1 VIGRT
6 LAWAVLALV
15 PLAASAQQNPL
26 SRYRV
31 LSPPDCAGPAAIIA
45 EDAAN
50 PVNATHMRVQ
60 HIGDPGTDE
69 LRLEVANEVTWD
81 VGQVTGLHAPSFT
94 QRGYRDAPPPAAS
107 SAFQLDCEA
116 AGFFLDSSTFSH
128 SQPLFGEGPSAGV
141 GRVLEP
147 APAAFEDAGSTLFIQ
162 ASIAVPTSRSP
173 ALTPGLGVTSVGFY
187 YYVRDVTTGTV
198 IAHVIG
204 VQDNRP
210 VGSGAPTADILSH
223 DGITAFAGSP
233 LTGSARFVEPGPGS
247 ATMRLAQTWAEPTLF
262 RADIPHARFKAM
274 LEALAASS
282 LPGTSLSTDPL
293 DYRVLFFGVIA
304 EIIVGTDRA
313 HEAALG
319 GSVRGLMLARERA
332 ERRVGRFR

>member
-1 VIGRT
+1 MTGRA
-6 LAWAVLALV
+6 LAGTAILLASV
-15 PLAASAQQNPL
+15 AASAQQNPL
-26 SRYRV
+26 SRYRI
-31 LSPPDCAGPAAIIA
+31 LSPTDCAGPAAIIA
-45 EDAAN
+45 EDAAS

-81 VGQVTGLHAPSFT
+81 VGEMTGLHARVFT
-94 QRGYRDAPPPAAS
+94 QRGYRDAPPPLAA

-116 AGFFLDSSTFSH
+116 AGFFLNSATFSH

-141 GRVLEP
+141 GRVLDP
-147 APAAFEDAGSTLFIQ
+147 APAAFDDVASTLFIQ
-162 ASIAVPTSRSP
+162 ARIAVPVARSTD
-173 ALTPGLGVTSVGFY
+173 LTPGKGVASVGFY
-187 YYVRDVTTGTV
+187 YYVRDTTTGTV

-204 VQDNRP
+204 VQDNRA
-210 VGSGAPTADILSH
+210 GGFEREILSH

-233 LTGSARFVEPGPGS
+233 LDPSARFVEPGPGS
-247 ATMRLAQTWAEPTLF
+247 ATMRLAQEWTEPTLF
-262 RADIPHARFKAM
+262 RADIPYARFKAM

-282 LPGTSLSTDPL
+282 LPGTRLSTEPL

-313 HEAALG
+313 HEAMLG
-319 GSVRGLMLARERA
+319 GHVRDLVLARERA
-332 ERRVGRFR
+332 ERRVGRSR